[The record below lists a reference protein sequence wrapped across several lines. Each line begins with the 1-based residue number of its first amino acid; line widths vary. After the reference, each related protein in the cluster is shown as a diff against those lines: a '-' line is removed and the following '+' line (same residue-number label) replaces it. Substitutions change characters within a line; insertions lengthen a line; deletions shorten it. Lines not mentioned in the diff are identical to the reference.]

1 MSPSLLGPSSLI
13 RNGPLLAN
21 KYRCSLQ
28 VNELRNPSLRCC
40 VLKLRALRCLTLSFK
55 LLLRVLSISYEIQL
69 RLVLKLRHPGIHRRQ
84 SLLYWRRSNVQ
95 PPSHSRRAARGIL
108 LLVLHPFRR
117 ELRPASIITRSESIL
132 LDVSS
137 MRPISEVTSNAIL
150 NTHSDKST
158 KRSMVL
164 AKLQVSSSFMPERYC
179 AGRELLP
186 SPLAETKI
194 IPKHFLRMS
203 ATTFS

>member
-1 MSPSLLGPSSLI
+1 MSPSLLGPSRLI
-13 RNGPLLAN
+13 RNGPLRVLAN
-21 KYRCSLQ
+21 KYRCSL
-28 VNELRNPSLRCC
+28 NELCSPSLRCGIPR
-40 VLKLRALRCLTLSFK
+40 LRALRCLTLSFK

-69 RLVLKLRHPGIHRRQ
+69 RLVLKLRHPRHLPAITVVLAEIKC
-84 SLLYWRRSNVQ
+84 SATVSQ
-95 PPSHSRRAARGIL
+95 PAGCSGNTAPCTPSI
-108 LLVLHPFRR
+108 PR
-117 ELRPASIITRSESIL
+117 ELRPAFSITRSESIL

-186 SPLAETKI
+186 SPLAETKM

>member
-1 MSPSLLGPSSLI
+1 MSPSLLGPSRLI
-13 RNGPLLAN
+13 RNGPLRVLAN
-21 KYRCSLQ
+21 KYRCSL
-28 VNELRNPSLRCC
+28 NELRSPSLRCGIPR
-40 VLKLRALRCLTLSFK
+40 LRALRCLTLSFK

-69 RLVLKLRHPGIHRRQ
+69 RLVLRLRHPGIHRRQ
-84 SLLYWRRSNVQ
+84 SLLYCRRLNVL

-186 SPLAETKI
+186 SPLAETKM